1 MISLV
6 YMILLSIKY
15 CGLLNMI
22 LLVSMISLVYMIL
35 MSIKYDIAGIYDIVS
50 IKYYIVGIYNIS
62 FY

>member
-15 CGLLNMI
+15 YGLLNMI

-35 MSIKYDIAGIYDIVS
+35 MSIKYDIASIYDIVV
-50 IKYYIVGIYNIS
+50 Y
-62 FY
+62 